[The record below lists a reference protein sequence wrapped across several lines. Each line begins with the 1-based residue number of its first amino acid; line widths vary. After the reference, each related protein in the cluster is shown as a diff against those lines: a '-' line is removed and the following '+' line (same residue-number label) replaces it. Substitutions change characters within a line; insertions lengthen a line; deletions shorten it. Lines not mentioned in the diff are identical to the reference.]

1 MILKFKDEAIY
12 KDSEGQYQ
20 HCVPSQKP
28 EDWTEDSQLKF
39 YNENCRGM
47 YCQAHIVSDIDIF
60 ILPIKDF
67 AQGQSEEAAYQDDV
81 IVFNKIDLG
90 QIDMTGL
97 QLQYSPE
104 HFFSESLWEFIV
116 DNTLIDETATNKVT
130 NSIYAKYA
138 TKNEEVYI
146 KDFTIDE
153 LKNFRTWLATT
164 LYNDYNEDDGRLDQI
179 NKEETDMML
188 KYYSNNMYDDVIK
201 ALTKLGQNSVLMK
214 DFLKAYGV
222 FSPNTVVSNIGGT
235 GVDIMTKSTGNM
247 VNVVTG
253 KTVMALP
260 GSTSRCGCSGSLNM
274 YDMGLSACDC
284 VEIYRKN
291 VYAQMVADFSNIDFW
306 KNRSEILP
314 DFMKYIEGIIKNN
327 FTLGY
332 SEHSTLYCDCSC
344 NSANDQQS
352 ANMTI
357 LRNLLKALQYIYNEV
372 EGEGEGLSGHK
383 NFVSESL
390 NKWAVILYEKMQWI

>member
-1 MILKFKDEAIY
+1 MIVKFKDEAIY
-12 KDSEGQYQ
+12 KDSEGQYH
-20 HCVPSQKP
+20 HCSPSAKEEGWV
-28 EDWTEDSQLKF
+28 EDTQLAF
-39 YNENCRGM
+39 FNNNCRGM
-47 YCQAHIVSDIDIF
+47 YCQAHIIDADIF
-60 ILPIKDF
+60 VLTFKDS
-67 AQGQSEEAAYQDDV
+67 AQGTGTYQDDV
-81 IVFNKIDLG
+81 KVFNDIDLG
-90 QIDMTGL
+90 QTDYAAL
-97 QLQYSPE
+97 QTEYSEE
-104 HFFSESLWEFIV
+104 HFIGSALWEYLASNLV
-116 DNTLIDETATNKVT
+116 DETATLKVA
-130 NSIYAKYA
+130 NHVYAKYS
-138 TKNEEVYI
+138 TKNEQVYI

-164 LYNDYNEDDGRLDQI
+164 LYGDYNGDDGRLDQI

-188 KYYSNNMYDDVIK
+188 KYYANNMYDDVIK
-201 ALTKLGQNSVLMK
+201 ALTKLGQNSVMMK

-235 GVDIMTKSTGNM
+235 GIDIMTKPTGNM
-247 VNVVTG
+247 VNMVTG

-260 GSTSRCGCSGSLNM
+260 GSTSKCGCSGSLNM

-291 VYAQMVADFSNIDFW
+291 VYAQMVSDFSNIDFW
-306 KNRSEILP
+306 VKRPEILP
-314 DFMKYIEGIIKNN
+314 DFIKYIDGIIKNN

-344 NSANDQQS
+344 NSADDQQA

-357 LRNLLKALQYIYNEV
+357 LRNLLRALQYIYNEV
-372 EGEGEGLSGHK
+372 EEDSEGEGLSGHK